1 MERIRKTINVS
12 LQSKKLGGPIN
23 ELINRWEA
31 EGSNLS
37 VQICEN
43 LLRLDQLE
51 HSGTMLK
58 VLNLFDLT
66 KQTASIYNIK
76 DESKIEEILSR
87 AITINPSVIAELFLT
102 DTNAPAPLQN
112 GEYRN
117 RETIEQTEYVPVPKQ
132 VPVQEVVRPVE
143 TEPVTIPQDDVP
155 FMDDTDIPMDFLMNS

>member
-1 MERIRKTINVS
+1 MDRIRKTINVS

-66 KQTASIYNIK
+66 RQTASIYNIK
-76 DESKIEEILSR
+76 DEARIEEILSR
-87 AITINPSVIAELFLT
+87 ALTINPSVIAELFLSDINT
-102 DTNAPAPLQN
+102 SA
-112 GEYRN
+112 
-117 RETIEQTEYVPVPKQ
+117 RETIVEQTEYVPVPKP
-132 VPVQEVVRPVE
+132 VPVQEAIKPVK
-143 TEPVTIPQDDVP
+143 TEPVEIYTDDVP
-155 FMDDTDIPMDFLMNS
+155 FSNDTDIPMDFLMNS

>member
-66 KQTASIYNIK
+66 RQTASIYNIK
-76 DESKIEEILSR
+76 DEARIEEILSR
-87 AITINPSVIAELFLT
+87 ALTINPSVIAELFLSDVNT
-102 DTNAPAPLQN
+102 PI
-112 GEYRN
+112 
-117 RETIEQTEYVPVPKQ
+117 RETIVEQTEYVPVPKS
-132 VPVQEVVRPVE
+132 VPVKEDTKPVE
-143 TEPVTIPQDDVP
+143 TEPVEIKSDDVP
-155 FMDDTDIPMDFLMNS
+155 FFDDTDIPMDFLMNS

>member
-1 MERIRKTINVS
+1 MERVRKTINVS

-23 ELINRWEA
+23 DLINRWEA

-66 KQTASIYNIK
+66 RQTASIYNIK
-76 DESKIEEILSR
+76 DEAKIEEILSR
-87 AITINPSVIAELFLT
+87 AITINPSVIAELFLADT
-102 DTNAPAPLQN
+102 TNAPI
-112 GEYRN
+112 
-117 RETIEQTEYVPVPKQ
+117 REAIEKNEYVPVPKQ
-132 VPVQEVVRPVE
+132 VPVQEVVKPVE
-143 TEPVTIPQDDVP
+143 AEPVTISQDDVP
-155 FMDDTDIPMDFLMNS
+155 FSDDTEIPMDFLMNS

>member
-1 MERIRKTINVS
+1 MDRIRKTINVS

-31 EGSNLS
+31 DGSNLS

-76 DESKIEEILSR
+76 DEAKIEEILSR
-87 AITINPSVIAELFLT
+87 AITINPSVIAELFLS
-102 DTNAPAPLQN
+102 DTNNTSA
-112 GEYRN
+112 
-117 RETIEQTEYVPVPKQ
+117 RETIEQTQYVPVPKQ
-132 VPVQEVVRPVE
+132 VPVQEVAKPVE
-143 TEPVTIPQDDVP
+143 TEPVTIQTDDVP
-155 FMDDTDIPMDFLMNS
+155 FSDDTDIPMDFLMNS

>member
-1 MERIRKTINVS
+1 MDRIRKTINVS

-66 KQTASIYNIK
+66 RQTASIYNIK
-76 DESKIEEILSR
+76 DEAKIEEILSR
-87 AITINPSVIAELFLT
+87 ALTINPSVIAELFLSDMNNT
-102 DTNAPAPLQN
+102 PV
-112 GEYRN
+112 
-117 RETIEQTEYVPVPKQ
+117 RETVEQTEYVPVPKQ
-132 VPVQEVVRPVE
+132 VPVQEVIKPVQ
-143 TEPVTIPQDDVP
+143 TEPVVIPQDDVP
-155 FMDDTDIPMDFLMNS
+155 FSDDTDIPMDFLMNS

>member
-1 MERIRKTINVS
+1 MDRIRKTINVS
-12 LQSKKLGGPIN
+12 LQSKKLCNPIN

-66 KQTASIYNIK
+66 RQTASIYNIK
-76 DESKIEEILSR
+76 DEAKVEEILSR
-87 AITINPSVIAELFLT
+87 AITINPSVIAELFLS
-102 DTNAPAPLQN
+102 DANAPA
-112 GEYRN
+112 
-117 RETIEQTEYVPVPKQ
+117 RETIVEKTEYVPVPKP

-143 TEPVTIPQDDVP
+143 TESVEVQMDDVP
-155 FMDDTDIPMDFLMNS
+155 FFDDDADIPMDFLMNS